1 MCNHCGWNHA
11 AVEEIG
17 VDVPVVVR
25 FEGNNAEQGSN
36 KLASSGLN
44 LIASSSLVDAADK
57 AIEAA
62 GASA

>member
-1 MCNHCGWNHA
+1 MYKRQIIA